1 MKLKVAIT
9 VSALLLGSSLSAAS
23 ADLYCKTVP
32 VTMFYAGYQTE
43 AGDTNYVYLNIDR
56 NFLLDIIPPA
66 SYGASKQIIN
76 LTSYFPQLP
85 EMQYTTM
92 VFPSTVQGSSAQQAY
107 QIASY
112 LVGLQSVNVTMFYAA
127 YKTSS
132 DATNY
137 VYYNTDRGFVL
148 NIIPPASYGEKKQ
161 VQVITND
168 FADKPQI
175 HYEKCTY
182 DPVVDGYLDSNGN
195 ACKADYQVFL
205 VFSNAPGETCASS
218 SSSSSIPTSSSS
230 SSASSVPTSSSSSS
244 STSSIPA
251 SSSSS
256 SSMSSSSSTGYYML
270 SSDELSGVHAAID
283 TDDGDSIDA
292 YFCPDGNYKE
302 IGASSSDRWTDY
314 GTWSI
319 TTDGK
324 LEIVTEDTSEV
335 TFYTQPAVN
344 TRFSY
349 VDLTTGENGT
359 GTIVS
364 IETGITNDA
373 CVPTSSSS
381 SSVSSSSSS
390 SSSST
395 GGLPTPPNPPS
406 TGDLTTPPSPG
417 V

>member
-9 VSALLLGSSLSAAS
+9 VSALLLGSSLSAAPE
-23 ADLYCKTVP
+23 DLYCKTVP
-32 VTMFYAGYQTE
+32 VTMFYAGYET
-43 AGDTNYVYLNIDR
+43 AVGDTNYVYLNIDR
-56 NFLLDIIPPA
+56 NFLLNIIPPA
-66 SYGASKQIIN
+66 SYGESKQIIN

-85 EMQYTTM
+85 KMQYTTM
-92 VFPSTVQGSSAQQAY
+92 VFPSSVQGSSSQQAY

-127 YKTSS
+127 YKTGT

-148 NIIPPASYGEKKQ
+148 NIIPPANYGEKKQ

-195 ACKADYQVFL
+195 ACKADYQVSL
-205 VFSNAPGETCASS
+205 VFSNAPGATCA
-218 SSSSSIPTSSSS
+218 TSSSS
-230 SSASSVPTSSSSSS
+230 SSTPSSSSSS
-244 STSSIPA
+244 STSSVPT

-256 SSMSSSSSTGYYML
+256 SSMSSSSSTGYYMVT
-270 SSDELSGVHAAID
+270 SEYFNGVHVRAEAE
-283 TDDGDSIDA
+283 GDLLDL
-292 YFCPDGNYKE
+292 YFCPNGNYKE
-302 IGASSSDRWTDY
+302 VGSSTEENWTIY

-319 TTDGK
+319 TNDGK
-324 LEIVTEDTSEV
+324 LEIVTEDTSVV
-335 TFYTQPAVN
+335 TFYSQPGANTQ
-344 TRFSY
+344 FSY
-349 VDLTTGENGT
+349 LDLTSGESGS
-359 GTIVS
+359 GTITSVES
-364 IETGITNDA
+364 GITDDV
-373 CVPTSSSS
+373 CVPPSSSS
-381 SSVSSSSSS
+381 SSQGSSSSASSSSSSS